1 MKKLL
6 YFASDFKIGLSSVL
20 TDQLLSIVESGIDVV
35 AVAGQCEQEPG
46 LGQLLNEKGIII
58 NRIDGLDVHRDF
70 RRLSSEIER
79 IICSNDI
86 NIIHVQNNWQL
97 AITGFVKNKLR
108 FKRKIEII
116 YTLHGF
122 RHNNPLKSRIAQVI
136 IGTALLLLADHVICM
151 TEYLRRKFKILS
163 YKIELIP
170 LGINNSY
177 FIEDIVYPQ
186 VDALHLVFP
195 AQFREGKNQDMVI
208 RAFADYVKIAG
219 DSASDLTLPGNGPL
233 LERMKRLAKDLD
245 IAKQI
250 HFPGLLTK
258 AEVKDTYLS
267 SNTAIVAS
275 NSETFGQSIVE
286 PYVIGRTVV
295 STPVGIAKEI
305 IIDGVNGFIFTSQS
319 ELTKALI
326 KIAENKQ
333 ILIGI
338 GETNF
343 SNRDRFRWSKVTEL
357 YKSKLIK

>member
-1 MKKLL
+1 
-6 YFASDFKIGLSSVL
+6 
-20 TDQLLSIVESGIDVV
+20 
-35 AVAGQCEQEPG
+35 
-46 LGQLLNEKGIII
+46 
-58 NRIDGLDVHRDF
+58 
-70 RRLSSEIER
+70 
-79 IICSNDI
+79 
-86 NIIHVQNNWQL
+86 
-97 AITGFVKNKLR
+97 
-108 FKRKIEII
+108 
-116 YTLHGF
+116 
-122 RHNNPLKSRIAQVI
+122 
-136 IGTALLLLADHVICM
+136 
-151 TEYLRRKFKILS
+151 
-163 YKIELIP
+163 
-170 LGINNSY
+170 
-177 FIEDIVYPQ
+177 
-186 VDALHLVFP
+186 
-195 AQFREGKNQDMVI
+195 
-208 RAFADYVKIAG
+208 
-219 DSASDLTLPGNGPL
+219 
-233 LERMKRLAKDLD
+233 MKRLAKELD

-267 SNTAIVAS
+267 SNIAIVAS